1 MRSLSKKGQ
10 IETLA
15 PAIIAILMA
24 AIFLILGLVLTSN
37 LRDTTNDVA
46 GTKVVNQ
53 SLSSSGVVNDTGT
66 YIPYHFSKCNF
77 NTVSVS
83 ACINDSG
90 NVLINS
96 ANYTVSDT
104 GLVKFVSLLATDA
117 SSFNNTDWNCTYTYN
132 WGDQACISGN
142 ATVQGLA
149 NFSDFWTIIILAVVI
164 SIVIGLLLVVFGSA
178 RRKR

>member
-15 PAIIAILMA
+15 PTIIAMLMA
-24 AIFLILGLVLTSN
+24 AIFLILGLVLTSE
-37 LRDTTNDVA
+37 LRDTTNDVS
-46 GTKVVNQ
+46 GGNVVNQ

-66 YIPYHFSKCNF
+66 YLPYHFSKCNF
-77 NTVSVS
+77 NAVSVS
-83 ACINDSG
+83 ACINDT
-90 NVLINS
+90 NNILINA
-96 ANYTVSDT
+96 ANYSVSNI
-104 GLVKFVSLLATDA
+104 GLVKLISTSTADA
-117 SSFNNTDWNCTYTYN
+117 DKFNNTKWNCTYTYN

-164 SIVIGLLLVVFGSA
+164 SIVIGLLLVVFGGA